1 MAETKSSTGTVAQ
14 AKETGSELVTQAKE
28 QLGAKTAEV
37 RDDAAF
43 QLREQVEQ
51 RSVQAGDQIHAVG
64 QALRAGVDELRTD
77 GKGASADVVE
87 VLARRADDLGAY
99 LQSTNAD
106 RILDDIES
114 FARRRPWLTA
124 GAAAVAGFV
133 ASRVV
138 KASSDRRYERSSS
151 AGLAA
156 GAAR

>member
-1 MAETKSSTGTVAQ
+1 MAETKGSTVEQ

-28 QLGAKTAEV
+28 QVGARAAEV
-37 RDDAAF
+37 RSDAAF
-43 QLREQVEQ
+43 QLREQVEE
-51 RSVQAGDQIHAVG
+51 RSTQAGEQIHAVG

-77 GKGASADVVE
+77 GKGASADVVDM
-87 VLARRADDLGAY
+87 LARRADDLGAY
-99 LQSTNAD
+99 LQSTDAE
-106 RILDDIES
+106 RILDDVER

-151 AGLAA
+151 GSLAA
-156 GAAR
+156 GATR

>member
-28 QLGAKTAEV
+28 QLGAKTAEM
-37 RDDAAF
+37 RGDAAF

-51 RSVQAGDQIHAVG
+51 RSMQAGDQIHAVG
-64 QALRAGVDELRTD
+64 QALRAGVDDLRTD

-151 AGLAA
+151 GSLAA